1 MMDSAYLMLRYFE
14 HKKQKRPK
22 VIVTIKSSSETN
34 KNNKQV
40 KFSTPEL
47 CKAIQEEEE

>member
-34 KNNKQV
+34 NKKRV
-40 KFSTPEL
+40 KFTNPEL
-47 CKAIQEEEE
+47 CKAIQEEE